1 MAPSATTDADIAADA
16 VFSRITAELQ
26 KAIAFGLVI
35 VRSRLVVVEDAGHGG
50 GSFGSALI
58 DALESF
64 KRPSR

>member
-1 MAPSATTDADIAADA
+1 MDRVIGIPA
-16 VFSRITAELQ
+16 VLVHGRYDVSSPLDTAWRLHR
-26 KAIAFGLVI
+26 AWP
-35 VRSRLVVVEDAGHGG
+35 RSRLVVVEDAGHGG